1 MNNAIKREQ
10 SSLFELPSVS
20 ILREAKRI
28 LLILFTLLPVSM
40 MGQNEKTSR
49 LEVWNR
55 ISLTNK
61 GIDYYEK
68 LINTF
73 KYGGNHAAELWYET
87 DKDAYNNKI
96 IALIN
101 ESQRAQQEFKAQGDT
116 ARANSI
122 REQYYAQIAEVERKE
137 DYFDSLYT
145 QYPLLFIEGP
155 SFYAESALTYKI
167 TKSSYEEKDGE
178 SNIRVVNGE
187 LIAMKSDENIWYTIE
202 QPPVIRTAR
211 MEVDGVL
218 LDSLLH
224 LTAYACYTS
233 ANRDSHHMVMD
244 GTSCYFFWE
253 RMQSK
258 VSDDADGM
266 QKLLA
271 QTFSNVTKAVLDNDK
286 EKLKSLAP
294 TINRLL
300 AHYRSLQLP
309 DQYIRKNI
317 YSSF

>member
-1 MNNAIKREQ
+1 M
-10 SSLFELPSVS
+10 
-20 ILREAKRI
+20 
-28 LLILFTLLPVSM
+28 
-40 MGQNEKTSR
+40 
-49 LEVWNR
+49 
-55 ISLTNK
+55 
-61 GIDYYEK
+61 
-68 LINTF
+68 
-73 KYGGNHAAELWYET
+73 
-87 DKDAYNNKI
+87 
-96 IALIN
+96 
-101 ESQRAQQEFKAQGDT
+101 
-116 ARANSI
+116 
-122 REQYYAQIAEVERKE
+122 EVERKI

-145 QYPLLFIEGP
+145 QYNLLFIEGP
-155 SFYAESALTYKI
+155 SFYAESALTYEI
-167 TKSSYEEKDGE
+167 TKGNYKEKDGE

-187 LIAMKSDENIWYTIE
+187 LIAMKSDENIWYTID
-202 QPPVIRTAR
+202 QPHVVRIAR

-271 QTFSNVTKAVLDNDK
+271 QTFGNITKAVLDNDK

-309 DQYIRKNI
+309 DQYIRRNI
-317 YSSF
+317 YSPF